1 MNTSRILRRR
11 VQAIP
16 VVGPVLVRTAVA
28 VRDGRFPGSAQYW
41 EQRYARGGDSGVGSR
56 GVLAECK
63 AKVLNGLVAECR
75 FESIIEFG
83 CGDGDQLALAEYPRY
98 LGLDVSPTTLRRTI
112 ARFADDSSKS
122 FALYDPECFTDRAG
136 LVTADLALSLDVIY
150 HLVEDH
156 VYELHL
162 RHVFG
167 AARRQVVLF
176 TSDADD
182 PSTAGA
188 FAPHVRHRPVVRDV
202 AERFPEWRLRERIEN
217 PHAYRKVGS
226 SGSFA
231 DFFVYERDGDS
242 AETARSDG
250 EQVRR

>member
-1 MNTSRILRRR
+1 MNANKTLGRQ

-16 VVGPVLVRTAVA
+16 VVGPALARTVIA

-41 EQRYARGGDSGVGSR
+41 EQRYARGGGSGEGSR
-56 GVLAECK
+56 GMLAESK
-63 AKVLNGLVAECR
+63 AKVLNRLVAEQR
-75 FESIIEFG
+75 FESVIEFG
-83 CGDGDQLALAEYPRY
+83 CGDGDQLALADYPRY

-112 ARFADDSSKS
+112 ARFTDDPSKS
-122 FALYDPECFTDRAG
+122 FALYDPECFADRAG

-162 RHVFG
+162 RHVFA

-182 PSTAGA
+182 PCVAGT
-188 FAPHVRHRPVVRDV
+188 FAPHVRHRPVARDV

-217 PHAYRKVGS
+217 PHAYRKVGP

-231 DFFVYERDGDS
+231 DYFVYEPDGAS

>member
-1 MNTSRILRRR
+1 MKSSRILQRR

-16 VVGPVLVRTAVA
+16 VLGPALVRTALT

-41 EQRYARGGDSGVGSR
+41 ERRYARGGDSGVGSR
-56 GVLAECK
+56 GVLAESK
-63 AKVLNGLVAECR
+63 AKVLNGLVAEHR
-75 FESIIEFG
+75 FQSVIEFG
-83 CGDGDQLALAEYPRY
+83 CGDGEQLVLAEYPRY

-112 ARFADDSSKS
+112 AKFADDPTKS
-122 FALYDPECFTDRAG
+122 FALYDPECFADRAR
-136 LVTADLALSLDVIY
+136 LMTADLALSLDVIY

-176 TSDADD
+176 TSNADD
-182 PSTAGA
+182 PSTAGK

-202 AERFPEWRLRERIEN
+202 AERFPEWRLRGRIEN
-217 PHAYRKVGS
+217 PHGHRQVGS

-231 DFFVYERDGDS
+231 DFFVYERAGDS